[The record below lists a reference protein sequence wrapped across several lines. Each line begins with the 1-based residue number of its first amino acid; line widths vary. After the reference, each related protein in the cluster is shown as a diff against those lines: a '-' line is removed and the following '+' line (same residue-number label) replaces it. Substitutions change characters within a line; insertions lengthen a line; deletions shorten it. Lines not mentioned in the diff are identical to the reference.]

1 MDVKKPLPISATA
14 PTTPRPARKKSSGNG
29 WVIGLVVVALAAGG
43 GVLAVRQNQQQADKK
58 ATAQGAQTVAVGRE
72 DVQLKAS
79 ASGTVA
85 PLQSINISPKS
96 PGRVTAVYVKEGQ
109 RVEKGQL
116 LAQIDDSNLRG
127 QLTQTEGQL
136 AQAQATYNKARAGF
150 RKEEISQ
157 SSASVQ
163 DAQAALNVAQSNYE
177 QDQSLFQQGAIS
189 ERVLDNSRAQ
199 RDRAQAQLNLANQ
212 SLNLRQNGNRPEDIA
227 IARAQVEA
235 AQGSLQTIR
244 NQMADYQLRAPISG
258 VITRIYADPGSIVSP
273 STPSSNLNSSISS
286 SVMNLAGELIAKT
299 NVAETDVVRVR
310 TGMPVAIHADAYPGK
325 TFQGVVREV
334 APQSTVVQNV
344 TSFEVKVTLLP
355 PASTQLRSG
364 MNVDADFLTGQVPQA
379 LMVPTVAI
387 VRQASLTGVYVKG
400 AKGQPEFRAIKTGIN
415 TSSRTQVTAGLQ
427 PGEQVF
433 ISFPPGFRPDTAKS
447 SLPGGSLRGTVR

>member
-14 PTTPRPARKKSSGNG
+14 STTPRPALKKSKNNG
-29 WVIGLVVVALAAGG
+29 WILGLVVVGLVAGG
-43 GVLAVRQNQQQADKK
+43 GVIAYRQNQQQVQKK
-58 ATAQGAQTVAVGRE
+58 ALAQDAQTVAVTRE

-96 PGRVTAVYVKEGQ
+96 PGRVAAVYVKEGQ

-127 QLTQTEGQL
+127 QLAQAEGQL
-136 AQAQATYNKARAGF
+136 SQAQATYKKALAGF
-150 RKEEISQ
+150 RKEEINQ
-157 SSASVQ
+157 SSATLQ
-163 DAQAALNVAQSNYE
+163 DVQAALTVAQSNYE

-189 ERVLDNSRAQ
+189 ERVVDNSRAQ
-199 RDRAQAQLNLANQ
+199 RDRAQAQLESARQ
-212 SLNLRQNGNRPEDIA
+212 SLTLRQNGNRPEDIA
-227 IARAQVEA
+227 IARAQVET
-235 AQGSLQTIR
+235 AQGNLQTVRI
-244 NQMADYQLRAPISG
+244 QIADYRLRAPMSG
-258 VITRIYADPGSIVSP
+258 VVTRIYADPGSIVSP

-286 SVMNLAGELIAKT
+286 SVMNLAGELIAKA
-299 NVAETDVVRVR
+299 NVAETDVVRIR
-310 TGMPVAIHADAYPGK
+310 PGLPVAIHADAYPGK
-325 TFQGVVREV
+325 TFQGQVREV

-355 PASTQLRSG
+355 PANTQLRSG

-387 VRQASLTGVYVKG
+387 VRQASLTGVYIKD
-400 AKGQPEFRAIKTGIN
+400 AKGQPQFRAIKPGIN
-415 TSSRTQVTAGLQ
+415 TSSNTQVMSGLQ
-427 PGEQVF
+427 VGDQVF

>member
-1 MDVKKPLPISATA
+1 MDVKKPLPLPATTPTA
-14 PTTPRPARKKSSGNG
+14 PRLARKKSNNNG
-29 WVIGLVVVALAAGG
+29 WLLGLIFVALAAGG
-43 GVLAVRQNQQQADKK
+43 GVIAVRQNQQQAEKK
-58 ATAQGAQTVAVGRE
+58 AAAQDAQTVAVSRE

-109 RVEKGQL
+109 RVKKGQL

-127 QLTQTEGQL
+127 QLAQAEGEL
-136 AQAQATYNKARAGF
+136 AQAQATYKKVQAGF
-150 RKEEISQ
+150 RKEEIDQ
-157 SSASVQ
+157 ASATVQ
-163 DAQAALNVAQSNYE
+163 DAQAALSVAQSNYE

-189 ERVLDNSRAQ
+189 KRVLENSRAQ
-199 RDRAQAQLNLANQ
+199 RERAQAQLESAHQ
-212 SLNLRQNGNRPEDIA
+212 SLNLRMNGNRPEDIA
-227 IARAQVEA
+227 IAHAQVEA
-235 AQGSLQTIR
+235 AQGGLQTIR
-244 NQMADYQLRAPISG
+244 IQMADDKLRAPISG

-299 NVAETDVVRVR
+299 NVAETDVIRVR
-310 TGMPVAIHADAYPGK
+310 LGLPVAIHADAYPGK
-325 TFQGVVREV
+325 TFAGRVREV

-364 MNVDADFLTGQVPQA
+364 MNVDADFITGEVPQA

-387 VRQASLTGVYVKG
+387 VRQVGLTGVYVKG

-415 TSSRTQVTAGLQ
+415 TSSRTQVTAGLKS
-427 PGEQVF
+427 GEQVF
-433 ISFPPGFRPDTAKS
+433 ISFPPGFRPGTVSS

>member
-1 MDVKKPLPISATA
+1 MDVKKPLPISSAAPTA
-14 PTTPRPARKKSSGNG
+14 PRPTRKKSNNTG
-29 WVIGLVVVALAAGG
+29 WLLGLVIVALAAGG
-43 GVLAVRQNQQQADKK
+43 GLIVVRQNQQQAEKK
-58 ATAQGAQTVAVGRE
+58 AASQGAQTVAVSRE

-127 QLTQTEGQL
+127 QLTQAQGQL
-136 AQAQATYNKARAGF
+136 AQAQANYNKAQAGF
-150 RKEEISQ
+150 RKEEINQ

-212 SLNLRQNGNRPEDIA
+212 SLDLRKNGNRPEDIA

-244 NQMADYQLRAPISG
+244 MQMSDYQLRAPISG

-286 SVMNLAGELIAKT
+286 SVMNLAGELIAKA

-310 TGMPVAIHADAYPGK
+310 PGMPVAIHADAYPSK

-364 MNVDADFLTGQVPQA
+364 MNVDADFLTGQVPKA

-415 TSSRTQVTAGLQ
+415 TASRTQVTAGLQ
-427 PGEQVF
+427 SGEQVF
-433 ISFPPGFRPDTAKS
+433 ISFPPGFRPNTAKS